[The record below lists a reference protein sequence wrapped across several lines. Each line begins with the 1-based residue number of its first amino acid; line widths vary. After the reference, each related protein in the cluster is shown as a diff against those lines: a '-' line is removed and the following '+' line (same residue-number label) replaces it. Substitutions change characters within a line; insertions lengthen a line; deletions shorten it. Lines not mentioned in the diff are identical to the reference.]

1 MFHQV
6 RVPEHDSSFL
16 RFLWWDDGNLAKEV
30 QEYQMLVHLFGA
42 ISSPTSANFALR
54 RTATD
59 IKQCFPGNVINTVKR
74 NFCVDET
81 AAITHVHELQA

>member
-42 ISSPTSANFALR
+42 ISSPASANLTLR

-59 IKQCFPGNVINTVKR
+59 NK
-74 NFCVDET
+74 
-81 AAITHVHELQA
+81 H